1 MEKRVEF
8 IGSIIIFFVLL
19 FVYSKFGPSLPISVL
34 TQTKGEP
41 MMVSDTGKVTVVPDI
56 AKVSLGIEE
65 QGETLKQVQSAVNTK
80 SKRLTDSLKK
90 LGVDEK
96 DIKTSNYSVN
106 PEYDYQTQ
114 PLKIKGYRVS
124 TSYEVKIL
132 DFELVNDVLTVATDS
147 GANVI
152 GNISFEVNEETKAK
166 LTQEAREKA
175 VDLAKEKAEGL
186 AKAAGIRLGKI
197 INVTE
202 SQGID
207 YPRAVMYSKEI
218 AMGAADSAQV
228 ANVTPGE
235 TEISVTV
242 NLSYEVR

>member
-1 MEKRVEF
+1 MKGF
-8 IGSIIIFFVLL
+8 IKVFLFFVLL
-19 FVYSKFGPSLPISVL
+19 FLYSKFGPSLPISVL

-65 QGETLKQVQSAVNTK
+65 QGGTLKQVQSAVNTK
-80 SKRLTDSLKK
+80 SKRLTDLLKK

-152 GNISFEVNEETKAK
+152 GNISFEVNEKTRSE

-186 AKAAGIRLGKI
+186 AKAAGIRLGKV

-207 YPRAVMYSKEI
+207 YPRPVMYSKEI

-235 TEISVTV
+235 TEISITV
-242 NLSYEVR
+242 NLSYEIR